1 MLYLTYEYYHNI
13 FGGLLTEQ
21 QYAVFGARAS
31 AVIDRLTMGR
41 AEPALTEHPDLIGPL
56 AAACFQIADTLHSKY
71 QALQRA
77 ARGIAGAATT
87 DGYSEQYT
95 DAQTASRAAENGC
108 FDILRDALGADVYG
122 LLYQG
127 VGCPYEPL

>member
-1 MLYLTYEYYHNI
+1 MLYLTYEDYRGKY
-13 FGGLLTEQ
+13 GGLLLEQ

-41 AEPALTEHPDLIGPL
+41 AEPALEAHPDLIGPL
-56 AAACFQIADTLHSKY
+56 ETACFQIADTLHSKY

-77 ARGIAGAATT
+77 ARGIAGASTT

-95 DAQTASRAAENGC
+95 DAQTASRAAENAC
-108 FDILRDALGADVYG
+108 YSILQDALGADVYG

>member
-1 MLYLTYEYYHNI
+1 MLYLPYEDYHNT

-31 AVIDRLTMGR
+31 AIIDRLTMGR
-41 AEPALTEHPDLIGPL
+41 AEPALEAHPDLIGPL
-56 AAACFQIADTLHSKY
+56 ETACFQIADTLHSKY

-77 ARGIAGAATT
+77 AGGIAGASTT
-87 DGYSEQYT
+87 DGYSEQYL
-95 DAQTASRAAENGC
+95 DAQAARRAAEVGC
-108 FDILRDALGADVYG
+108 RDLLRDALGADVYG

-127 VGCPYEPL
+127 VGCCV

>member
-1 MLYLTYEYYHNI
+1 MLYLSYEDYHNT

-56 AAACFQIADTLHSKY
+56 AAACL
-71 QALQRA
+71 
-77 ARGIAGAATT
+77 
-87 DGYSEQYT
+87 
-95 DAQTASRAAENGC
+95 
-108 FDILRDALGADVYG
+108 
-122 LLYQG
+122 
-127 VGCPYEPL
+127 PYLFFYL